1 VIPLSQRVFRKG
13 GTLLVAS
20 TGGHLEELH
29 RLAPRLDLSSEAV
42 EWVTF
47 DEPQSRSLLAG
58 SVVHHVPYVKPRGY
72 RAAAR
77 NVSAAFEILERR
89 RFDRVVSTGSGVA
102 IPFVLAARTRGVP
115 CHYIESAARS
125 QGPSLTGRVVSRI
138 PGTRLYTQHPSWSSP
153 KWAYRGSL
161 FDAYSAHPVRR
172 EASSVSSVV
181 VTLGTMRTY
190 GFRRA
195 LDAVCQA
202 LREVL
207 QPDAQVLW
215 QVGATDVSDLPI
227 QAKSALPASELR
239 SAIRDADLVI
249 AHAGI
254 GSSLTALEA
263 GHCPVLLPRRKVHAE
278 HVDDHQGFIARDL
291 ARRELAVS
299 CDPSALRP
307 EHLLEAMSRTVLS
320 RSPHPMLLNA

>member
-1 VIPLSQRVFRKG
+1 MRNAA
-13 GTLLVAS
+13 TLLVAS

-29 RLAPRLDLSSEAV
+29 RLAPRLDLCSEAV

-72 RAAAR
+72 RAAAQ
-77 NVSAAFEILERR
+77 NVTAAFEILKRR

-102 IPFVLAARTRGVP
+102 IPFVVAARARGVP

-125 QGPSLTGRVVSRI
+125 QGPSLTGRVVSQI

-161 FDAYSAHPVRR
+161 FDAYFAHSARR
-172 EASSVSSVV
+172 EVSSASSVV

-195 LDAVCQA
+195 VDAVRQA

-207 QPDAQVLW
+207 RPDAQVLW

-227 QAKSALPASELR
+227 QAKFTLPATELR
-239 SAIRDADLVI
+239 SAIGDADLVI

-263 GHCPVLLPRRKVHAE
+263 GHCPVLLPRRKVHGE
-278 HVDDHQGFIARDL
+278 HVDDHQRLIARDL
-291 ARRELAVS
+291 ARRELAVTS
-299 CDPSALRP
+299 DPSALGP
-307 EHLLEAMSRTVLS
+307 EHLMQAMSRTVES
-320 RSPHPMLLNA
+320 RSPDPMLLNA